1 MADQRNDVIFYKVD
15 VENEPGEI
23 DTEFNV
29 SFVPLFVL
37 IKNGKRVSKNTIKL
51 CNLSKKNVRF
61 NLLLFIFNR
70 SDNAQEPILFLMS

>member
-1 MADQRNDVIFYKVD
+1 MSLSVAPELEKMADQRNDVIFYKVD

-37 IKNGKRVSKNTIKL
+37 IKNGKRVGQCAGTNTVPDEL
-51 CNLSKKNVRF
+51 TNLINQYVG
-61 NLLLFIFNR
+61 N
-70 SDNAQEPILFLMS
+70 